1 MKKFLGMIGLSVLV
15 CSYVYNILKFAL
27 HHYMAWIILLRK
39 PSFCMCPVG
48 CVCGCL
54 AVQLYGGLDNVTSLR
69 PAGAST
75 ANARWKP
82 TADESASLMTASPEA
97 RSDQMP
103 VPIVLGHSEDV
114 ENGARGSTLTL

>member
-1 MKKFLGMIGLSVLV
+1 MHNIVIDCKDCLTPCHLPVCAVIAGKFPTMGSKLCSHFTGMKKFLGMIGLSVLV

-54 AVQLYGGLDNVTSLR
+54 AVQLYGGIQTVKSTPLR
-69 PAGAST
+69 
-75 ANARWKP
+75 
-82 TADESASLMTASPEA
+82 
-97 RSDQMP
+97 
-103 VPIVLGHSEDV
+103 
-114 ENGARGSTLTL
+114 